1 MISTY
6 NTMLYKNIEDLCKYS
21 GESLDEE
28 LFDFIENVYLNANHL
43 GASCDSRQIAA
54 LAYETFRLINKEK

>member
-1 MISTY
+1 MSTY
-6 NTMLYKNIEDLCKYS
+6 NITLYKNIEDLCEYS
-21 GESLDEE
+21 GESFDGE
-28 LFDFIENVYLNANHL
+28 LFDFVENVYLNASYL